1 MFRSA
6 LFVSGLLAVV
16 LCATSAAEAAND
28 CQRSTGGKCKVG
40 QTAAPK
46 KNKQSAV
53 TKKKTRN
60 PGPSSNR
67 KGRDDYSAADRQ
79 KMMERAQ
86 QICSKEF
93 GRPSRVYRID
103 YKQGRVWCTPAS
115 Y

>member
-1 MFRSA
+1 MLRSA
-6 LFVSGLLAVV
+6 LIVSGFLAFM
-16 LCATSAAEAAND
+16 LSATSAAEAANN
-28 CQRSTGGKCKVG
+28 CQRSTGGKCKAG
-40 QTAAPK
+40 QTAAPNK
-46 KNKQSAV
+46 TKQSAV

-60 PGPSSNR
+60 PPTSSNR

-86 QICSKEF
+86 QLCSKEF